1 MIVRTGTIMDIG
13 TAAFLSGAGL
23 VGGVVNAIAG
33 GATLIT
39 FPAMLLAGLPPLTAN
54 ASNAVAVAPGH
65 IVAALTDRRQL
76 PALDRRLV
84 ATTLTAIAG
93 GAAGAGLLL
102 VTPERL
108 FAVLVP
114 GLIGLA
120 TLVFVLGSRIQAA
133 LSQHLHNRDE
143 LLRHALLLPAS
154 VYGGYFGAG
163 LGVMLLA
170 VLTVTGRAG
179 IRATNAFK
187 NLLAT
192 AVSFTTLTVF
202 ALQGVVRWPE
212 TSAMLAGALAGG
224 ALGAR
229 LIAVLPP
236 PVMRIL
242 VTAAG
247 SVMTAIYAWRYWF

>member
-1 MIVRTGTIMDIG
+1 MDIG
-13 TAAFLSGAGL
+13 TASFLSGAGL

-39 FPAMLLAGLPPLTAN
+39 FPAMLLAGLPPLIAN

-65 IVAALTDRRQL
+65 IVAAVTDRRQL

-84 ATTLTAIAG
+84 ATTVTAIVG

-108 FAVLVP
+108 FAALVP
-114 GLIGLA
+114 ALIGVA
-120 TLVFVLGSRIQAA
+120 TLIFALGSRIQAA
-133 LSQHLHNRDE
+133 LSQHLRHGDD
-143 LLRHALLLPAS
+143 LLRHALLLPTS
-154 VYGGYFGAG
+154 IYGGYFGAG

-170 VLTVTGRAG
+170 VFTVTGRAE
-179 IRATNAFK
+179 IRAINAFK
-187 NLLAT
+187 NLLAI

-202 ALQGVVRWPE
+202 ALEDVVRWPE

-224 ALGAR
+224 ALGVR

-236 PVMRIL
+236 SVMRIL
-242 VTAAG
+242 VTVAG
-247 SVMTAIYAWRYWF
+247 SLMTAIYAWRYWF